1 MMHPSS
7 SSFPSPLL
15 LLLSLSSSSTSSA
28 PSCAHSVKRQRL
40 RRFSDAPPLTSI
52 PLPEAARA
60 HALPTTPTS
69 DHRAANVASA
79 FGFFFFFFKS
89 MSLKPVFPHRSSVA
103 GQGRP
108 PSPPHS
114 LTWEFTSE
122 VIFLSALP
130 AEGSGLVR
138 AALRRHPV
146 GRIFFFFGVLSDYMK
161 LKLELQPQF
170 QPVVAAALRPW
181 SILSDAPFQSVCSVL
196 PS

>member
-1 MMHPSS
+1 MHLSS
-7 SSFPSPLL
+7 SSFPPPLL
-15 LLLSLSSSSTSSA
+15 LLSSSTSSA

-60 HALPTTPTS
+60 HALPTAPTS
-69 DHRAANVASA
+69 DHRAAIVTSV
-79 FGFFFFFFKS
+79 FWGGFLFVKCMF
-89 MSLKPVFPHRSSVA
+89 LNPVFPHRSSVA

-130 AEGSGLVR
+130 AEGSDSVR
-138 AALRRHPV
+138 VALRRNPLGV
-146 GRIFFFFGVLSDYMK
+146 FFLMF
-161 LKLELQPQF
+161 
-170 QPVVAAALRPW
+170 
-181 SILSDAPFQSVCSVL
+181 
-196 PS
+196 